1 MTPATTTHA
10 HCVQSTLRHQSRQ
23 TRPRQPLLTR
33 AAYTGALLLGCL
45 AIQASHVSAAP
56 SQKPL
61 LSATKGAKP
70 NVMLTLDNSS
80 SMDWLYQTGYDV
92 RKPGKPGYWW
102 CRKPF
107 YAKYDRYGRG
117 IEGKAVAYKGEVCY
131 FKKVGGG
138 WGGAYVGNTRNTAEG
153 RGKVGVY
160 IVSPR
165 YAPLNK
171 AWYSMRASQVNKLYY
186 DPRIEYKP
194 RIDYDGSV
202 KRNDVR
208 FVDNQE
214 WEPYLAGFRGL
225 WGASGRPYR
234 RGENISRA
242 VFTYVR
248 NCRSVTP
255 RNAATISG
263 CNFRNSDVV
272 HVRPSV
278 NSYTL
283 PSDHQRSD
291 CANGKNN
298 ICTFAEEARN
308 IANWYTFYRVRVDAL
323 TTSLG
328 LMLNEEFMDNK
339 MRLGWHQINYRNRVP
354 TTVKQPVRLYK
365 TQGSDDDKK
374 HMKDLY
380 DWLYSRNFAGMRPQA
395 GMTPLVRAAQTVGK
409 YYESPQPWKNDPTS
423 SARVDPRTDLSCRR
437 SFHILLADGAWT
449 EDTGSETQLRYRYSN
464 EGSWNYV
471 NKFDTNSSGED
482 ISFSTPGGWEY
493 KTKGETTA
501 AGRKKYVPYPGNT
514 KTPSY
519 RSYTNTG
526 LSDITGKYYWKKDLR
541 SDLANDIKTSSEN
554 PANWQNV
561 TTYTI
566 GFGLESTTFKLGEI
580 EDYKNCYL
588 QHGYS
593 TCKSRGKGSPFEKM
607 NPIRLGLYGT
617 KHWNIGVEQQRTDD
631 FIRAGYTG
639 GGKAFSVTTPDE
651 IKQAFR
657 EIFAGIF
664 SAAGK
669 DAGVAVSSS
678 SAAPSDFAGMYKY
691 TVDYDTFRNSG
702 DIVALRLD
710 SAGETAANA
719 TPHWSANSTIKAYNQ
734 RKVYSISGKNSGF
747 RFNPN
752 GVDTRADVKAALG
765 INSYGSA
772 DQTRFVNYLL
782 GKPNVENP
790 YGKLYRQ
797 RQTKV
802 GAIVNSPPLYV
813 GGRADM
819 GYDKWGNV
827 TGQNSYFTYLKNKKS
842 RSASIYA
849 ATNAGVVHVL
859 KAEDGEEKAAYMPR
873 HAMPK
878 LKKYA
883 DSVYDFEYVL
893 DGPLTE
899 ADVYNTSG
907 NTSGWE
913 QHIFG
918 TGGRAG
924 KFFYSLRYPMTA
936 DRTPDADDYMWEV
949 GESDFAGQ
957 GVQPGYVTNGG
968 ITGQA
973 DNRTWITVV
982 NAGHFSSKPGLVVFN
997 ALTGD
1002 ILKTIPVTGAG
1013 DGLSGVMTIVDS
1025 NQRIVGAYAGDAR
1038 GNMWRFNLKGEA
1050 SAWGLSYGGEALFTT
1065 PGKRPIY
1072 GAITYQNHPEKGT
1085 IVVFGTGML
1094 LQDSDLENTDRQYVF
1109 GIWDPTEPGKADN
1122 TAKFNT
1128 IKARPLLQRQVSM
1141 TSSDSVSDSSGI
1153 ASRKGMK
1160 YFKVKPVTEKETI
1173 SWKKHKGWQLAS
1185 ATSGTGERFI
1195 SDAFNVG
1202 PNVVIS
1208 SVVISK
1214 SGEEESCEAAGGS
1227 PANYIYAVDAVT
1239 GRNKKAFDVNGN
1251 KSFEDYSVAYA
1262 PNGGFVR
1269 ASILTEL
1276 SSVNYYALTVTGDSG
1291 DYGGSEPSGVQ
1302 KEALEARKRRITTS
1316 LTRGRIDG
1324 KAIDPC
1330 EETAAGYTGVYGTI
1344 AVGNECDQPASNN
1357 WRRSWRQ
1364 IMEIPN

>member
-23 TRPRQPLLTR
+23 TRPRQPLLAR
-33 AAYTGALLLGCL
+33 AAYTGALLVGCL

-61 LSATKGAKP
+61 LSAVKGAKP
-70 NVMLTLDNSS
+70 NVMLTLDNSN
-80 SMDWLYQTGYDV
+80 SMGWLYSIGYDRMSRRDRLAEEWRCYAPYYP
-92 RKPGKPGYWW
+92 RKSISSSG
-102 CRKPF
+102 
-107 YAKYDRYGRG
+107 
-117 IEGKAVAYKGEVCY
+117 GKAPSDSGGRYCWLRYSTQWHTSWRKSYSATPG
-131 FKKVGGG
+131 GALSGG
-138 WGGAYVGNTRNTAEG
+138 W
-153 RGKVGVY
+153 
-160 IVSPR
+160 
-165 YAPLNK
+165 YA
-171 AWYSMRASQVNKLYY
+171 MRSSQVNKFFY

-194 RIDYDGSV
+194 RMKYDGTFW
-202 KRNDVR
+202 NNNVR
-208 FVDNQE
+208 FVDNQATRSHI
-214 WEPYLAGFRGL
+214 PMRPIYKPLTNPPITRPRGKVPPPFN
-225 WGASGRPYR
+225 RM
-234 RGENISRA
+234 
-242 VFTYVR
+242 VFTYVK
-248 NCRSVTP
+248 NCSTVTADNCITRS
-255 RNAATISG
+255 
-263 CNFRNSDVV
+263 SDVV
-272 HVRPSV
+272 HVKPSV

-283 PSDHQRSD
+283 PGDHRRSD
-291 CANGKNN
+291 CANAANN
-298 ICTFAEEARN
+298 TCTFAEEARN
-308 IANWYTFYRVRVDAL
+308 IANWYKFYLNRINAL
-323 TTSLG
+323 TTSMG

-339 MRLGWHQINYRNRVP
+339 MRLGWHQINYNNRQA
-354 TTVKQPVRLYK
+354 TAIKQPVRLYK
-365 TQGSDDDKK
+365 TQGSDDDKEY
-374 HMKDLY
+374 MEDLY
-380 DWLYSRNFAGMRPQA
+380 DWLYSRDMRGLKPQA
-395 GMTPLVRAAQTVGK
+395 GITPLNNAAKVVGE
-409 YYESPQPWKNDPTS
+409 YYKKAQPWKNDPKS
-423 SARVDPRTDLSCRR
+423 SDRVDPNTDLSCRR
-437 SFHILLADGAWT
+437 SYHILLADGGWT
-449 EDTGSETQLRYRYSN
+449 DGRAIPTSNYDGENLTAPENTYYKAYGEDTS
-464 EGSWNYV
+464 
-471 NKFDTNSSGED
+471 
-482 ISFSTPGGWEY
+482 
-493 KTKGETTA
+493 
-501 AGRKKYVPYPGNT
+501 AGRKKYVPYPDKN
-514 KTPSY
+514 
-519 RSYTNTG
+519 RG
-526 LSDITGKYYWKKDLR
+526 LSDWTAKYYWSQDLQPT
-541 SDLANDIKTSSEN
+541 LKNDAKTSPGN
-554 PANWQNV
+554 PTTWQNV

-566 GFGLESTTFKLGEI
+566 GYGLQATGFKLSDI
-580 EDYKNCYL
+580 EDYKNCYI
-588 QHGYS
+588 QHGYEA
-593 TCKSRGKGSPFEKM
+593 CKTGGKGNPFE
-607 NPIRLGLYGT
+607 NLSITSGSDWQETRA
-617 KHWNIGVEQQRTDD
+617 ND
-631 FIRAGYTG
+631 FIHAGYTG

-669 DAGVAVSSS
+669 DAGVAVSGS

-691 TVDYDTFRNSG
+691 TVDYDTFNNSG

-710 SAGETAANA
+710 SDGETAANA

-734 RKVYSISGKNSGF
+734 RKVYSISGKSTGF

-752 GVDTRADVKAALG
+752 GVDTRSDVKAALG

-827 TGQNSYFTYLKNKKS
+827 TGQNSYFAYLKNKKS

-849 ATNAGVVHVL
+849 ATNAGAVHVL
-859 KAEDGEEKAAYMPR
+859 KATDGKEKAAYMPR
-873 HAMPK
+873 HAMPR

-899 ADVYNTSG
+899 ADVYN
-907 NTSGWE
+907 NTTKEGKGWE

-973 DNRTWITVV
+973 ANGTWITVV

-1013 DGLSGVMTIVDS
+1013 NGLSGVMTIVDS

-1038 GNMWRFNLKGEA
+1038 GNMWRFNLKGAA

-1065 PGKRPIY
+1065 PGNRPIY

-1276 SSVNYYALTVTGDSG
+1276 SSVDYYAPTVTGSDG
-1291 DYGGSEPSGVQ
+1291 DYGGSKPSGVQ

-1364 IMEIPN
+1364 IMDIPN